1 MMASYYP
8 YYSPYTAPTPAVQPP
23 GQTSGSM
30 IWVQGEAG
38 AKSYITPPNTTV
50 LLMNSEADQFFIKS
64 VDASGMP
71 SPLRVFDYTEV
82 TSKGTVPS
90 DVTYVTK
97 EEFEAFKE
105 ELKPK
110 RKVKT
115 DEQSV

>member
-8 YYSPYTAPTPAVQPP
+8 YYSPYASTPAVQPP
-23 GQTSGSM
+23 GQASGSM

-82 TSKGTVPS
+82 TSKGTVTP
-90 DVTYVTK
+90 DVAYVTK
-97 EEFEAFKE
+97 EEFNAFKE